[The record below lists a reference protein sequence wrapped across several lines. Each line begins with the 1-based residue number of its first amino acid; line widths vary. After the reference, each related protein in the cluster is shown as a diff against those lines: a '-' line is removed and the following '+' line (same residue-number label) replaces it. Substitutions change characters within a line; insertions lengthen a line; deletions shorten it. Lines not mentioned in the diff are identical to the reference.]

1 MPSIAESAGAPRQ
14 LAAGLAAGVNA
25 ISEDQAITFTQ
36 YVRMVLPLDGYVFW
50 VKSGVAANTTLKT
63 VTVQGSL
70 HYASG
75 VNQDEDATAVTNA
88 VVFTAQSEI
97 QDFQEINP
105 STIYIA
111 SVDGMRFTFNER
123 KPFYQ
128 QSGLSHYRGN
138 AVYSVMDSQI
148 LDAAPL
154 DTSLVVSN
162 SLPVWLAMDALMP
175 IYPAYLVPQNLPPP
189 YAAVHILP
197 ETTQAL
203 GSAPRIDIMSTHT
216 QLVSETVRIT
226 IYGTRNN
233 EALDYQDYIF
243 QQSLDTDNFGVMNTP
258 VIRDEKR
265 IQSELS
271 VLAMKKTFTIDI
283 SYYQSRM
290 QTLARQL
297 ITRAFVTTVVE

>member
-14 LAAGLAAGVNA
+14 LAAGLAAGVNT